1 MPLWQA
7 RARLIKSVVDG
18 DCVRLTSRRQ
28 SDSED
33 RRKPNRLDTKNSR
46 HPIRQALQLFKLLAC
61 NVKFSLGGFKGGTS
75 LFEKRYPSLFY
86 CRAVRGIFCAQN
98 FARVHTTVQQN
109 GCGGVR
115 VKRENKMGGHDGEK
129 GAGARGCDR
138 GAQED
143 RVRTGEPG
151 RGADISERA
160 DGGAHPKDG
169 LVGGGGIQEKRQR
182 DGGGQVRRPGKG
194 AQRAL

>member
-1 MPLWQA
+1 MYCSIVCTAASEAMPLWQA

-86 CRAVRGIFCAQN
+86 CRTVRGIFLRAKFCAR
-98 FARVHTTVQQN
+98 AYDCATKRVRRGSGEKRKQN
-109 GCGGVR
+109 GGTR
-115 VKRENKMGGHDGEK
+115 WRKRSW
-129 GAGARGCDR
+129 GARM
-138 GAQED
+138 
-143 RVRTGEPG
+143 
-151 RGADISERA
+151 
-160 DGGAHPKDG
+160 
-169 LVGGGGIQEKRQR
+169 
-182 DGGGQVRRPGKG
+182 
-194 AQRAL
+194 